1 MKEEMDFYYIVFDYV
16 FIFQLLT
23 LCISLVVIFNRFEK
37 EWQSI
42 LKMIIQVIILFAV
55 GTLVNWGLFELSH
68 SVEFLRGINF
78 LLSWLILIFG
88 YLFFVKSPIIN
99 RILIGGTF
107 FVSVTAII
115 TLGRQLMIIIPPYF
129 GNPANINL
137 FVYSFIVLYSIIIHK
152 LSLKEYTDLPLLSVI
167 MMLIITFVLSALLIG
182 KQIADMNKSPFETDS
197 FYIFTLIL
205 YYIISI
211 CSYLMLYFYA
221 KVRRTNVQL
230 QVENKLLEADKERIE
245 SFETTREEFHLLR
258 HDFYNQMN
266 ILQIL
271 LEKKDY
277 DGLQKYFDSMQANLI
292 HDNKYDFIDC
302 GNSLINSVINME
314 ILKAKRNAIE
324 VKANIN
330 VPSELPFESSDI
342 SRILVNLID
351 NSIEGLLRIEDKER
365 LVACSIL
372 THGEYLYIGV
382 QNKISSDAIPEK
394 VLMMNTEKEDSINH
408 GFGHRIIK
416 KIANKYN
423 GHVNYSI
430 ENDTFFAEVMLD
442 IKYDTKEEDK

>member
-1 MKEEMDFYYIVFDYV
+1 
-16 FIFQLLT
+16 
-23 LCISLVVIFNRFEK
+23 
-37 EWQSI
+37 
-42 LKMIIQVIILFAV
+42 MIIQVVVLFAI
-55 GTLVNWGLFELSH
+55 GTLLNWGLFELSH

-78 LLSWLILIFG
+78 PLSWLLLIFG
-88 YLFFVKSPIIN
+88 YLCFVKTPIIN
-99 RILIGGTF
+99 RILIGGTL
-107 FVSVTAII
+107 FVTVTAII
-115 TLGRQLMIIIPPYF
+115 TLGRQLMILIPPHLV
-129 GNPANINL
+129 PANINL
-137 FVYSFIVLYSIIIHK
+137 VVYSFIVLYSILLHK
-152 LSLKEYTDLPLLSVI
+152 LSLKEYTDLPLLSVM
-167 MMLIITFVLSALLIG
+167 MMLIITIVLSALLIG
-182 KQIADMNKSPFETDS
+182 KQISDVNKSPFEVDV
-197 FYIFTLIL
+197 FYIFTLVF

-221 KVRRTNVQL
+221 KVRRSNVQL

-245 SFETTREEFHLLR
+245 SFENTREEFHLLR

-277 DGLQKYFDSMQANLI
+277 DGLQKYFDSMQTNLV

-314 ILKAKRNAIE
+314 ILKAKRNDIE
-324 VKANIN
+324 VKTSIN
-330 VPSELPFESSDI
+330 VPKELPFESSDI
-342 SRILVNLID
+342 CRILVNLID
-351 NSIEGLLRIEDKER
+351 NSIEGLLRIEEKER
-365 LVACSIL
+365 YVVCSIL

-382 QNKISSDAIPEK
+382 QNKISSDAIPEN

-408 GFGHRIIK
+408 GFGHIIVK

-430 ENDTFFAEVMLD
+430 EEGTFFAEVMLD
-442 IKYDTKEEDK
+442 IKYNMKEEQR